1 MQGKRGGPLREPV
14 TGLVERP
21 RHGDGLE
28 VNDVAD
34 GVVVYQPDRDRVHFL
49 NATAALV
56 FELCTGANSREEI
69 VEAVRVAFDLA
80 EAPTSDVEMCF
91 AQLRQEGLIV

>member
-1 MQGKRGGPLREPV
+1 MGEAVNEVG
-14 TGLVERP
+14 ERP

-34 GVVVYQPDRDRVHFL
+34 GVVVYQPNRDRVHFL
-49 NATAALV
+49 NATAALT

-69 VEAVRVAFDLA
+69 VQAVRIAFDLA
-80 EAPTSDVEMCF
+80 DAPTSDIEMCL
-91 AQLRQEGLIV
+91 AQLRQEGLIE